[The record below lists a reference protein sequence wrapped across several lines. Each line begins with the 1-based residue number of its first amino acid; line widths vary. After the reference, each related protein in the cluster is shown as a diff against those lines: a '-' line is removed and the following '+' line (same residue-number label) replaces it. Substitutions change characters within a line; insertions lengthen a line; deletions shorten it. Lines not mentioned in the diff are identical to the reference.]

1 MDNQIISSFTTIEN
15 HNTLKQGDDEYADYP
30 GFTTIENHNTLKLF
44 PLCPFPDLRFTTIE
58 NHNTLKLNPLVSYF
72 LYRFTTIEN
81 HNTLKP
87 QIAFSCIGSLQVY
100 PLTPGGATLD
110 GVSLFKD
117 LA

>member
-1 MDNQIISSFTTIEN
+1 MQVTAERFSFTTIKNHNTLKLVAFSASAFTGFTTIKN
-15 HNTLKQGDDEYADYP
+15 HNTLKQAQRFLLNRLC
-30 GFTTIENHNTLKLF
+30 FTTIK
-44 PLCPFPDLRFTTIE
+44 
-58 NHNTLKLNPLVSYF
+58 
-72 LYRFTTIEN
+72 N

-110 GVSLFKD
+110 NVSLFKD

>member
-1 MDNQIISSFTTIEN
+1 MQS
-15 HNTLKQGDDEYADYP
+15 GW
-30 GFTTIENHNTLKLF
+30 GFTTIKNHNTLKLSAEMASSW
-44 PLCPFPDLRFTTIE
+44 RSFTTIK
-58 NHNTLKLNPLVSYF
+58 NHNTLKLTSGFIITAL
-72 LYRFTTIEN
+72 RFTTIKN

-110 GVSLFKD
+110 NVSLFKD